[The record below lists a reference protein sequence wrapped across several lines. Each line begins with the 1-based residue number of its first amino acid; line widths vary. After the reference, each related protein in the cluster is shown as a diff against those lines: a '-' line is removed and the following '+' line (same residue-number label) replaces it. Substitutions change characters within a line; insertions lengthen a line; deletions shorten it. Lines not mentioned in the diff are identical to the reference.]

1 MHGPRRLTRKPG
13 PDTLWPEIWK
23 DMSEASK
30 RKEKQKWA
38 VEKPKLDNARKLR
51 GINFIDP
58 ADEEFKDILKTRVES
73 WKFRCQLQCLAKLDV
88 ISPGRPVAFKRSAR
102 QDTLACSKADES
114 TRKRMEG
121 PLHEDHE
128 DHVAGKGMNSSSR
141 LQSCTQIYSHAS
153 SNENTRCESLQWFRS
168 GRSSRQSQHGNW
180 RKSRARRKSSWKHKE
195 TNRKSTVPH

>member
-1 MHGPRRLTRKPG
+1 MKNNRMDGYAWSEETDKKTR

-88 ISPGRPVAFKRSAR
+88 ISTGRPVAFKRSAR
-102 QDTLACSKADES
+102 QDTLACSKPMSLRES
-114 TRKRMEG
+114 AWKDLFM
-121 PLHEDHE
+121 
-128 DHVAGKGMNSSSR
+128 KIMKIM
-141 LQSCTQIYSHAS
+141 LQ
-153 SNENTRCESLQWFRS
+153 E
-168 GRSSRQSQHGNW
+168 
-180 RKSRARRKSSWKHKE
+180 K
-195 TNRKSTVPH
+195 V